1 MDKLLDSGV
10 ARILIKRKS
19 SLLNLI
25 VYLSK
30 PNIIFKDNKFDILT
44 QELSSLLK
52 DKYNSYLNS
61 WNIIEVVNPDA
72 CSSLLAEFVKQQLE
86 KRIAFRKVMKAA
98 VLKAQQAGVKG
109 VKIQITGRLNGTE
122 IARTEW
128 IREGRVPLHT
138 LRANIDYCSSNALV
152 FIEKS
157 FKEFFIFKY
166 F

>member
-1 MDKLLDSGV
+1 MNKLVDSGV
-10 ARILIKRKS
+10 ARVLIKRKS
-19 SLLNLI
+19 TLVNLV

-30 PNIIFKDNKFDILT
+30 PNVIFKDNKFDSLT
-44 QELSSLLK
+44 NELSCLLLS
-52 DKYNSYLNS
+52 KYGSHLNS

-72 CSSLLAEFVKQQLE
+72 CASLLAEFVKQQLE
-86 KRIAFRKVMKAA
+86 KRVAFRKVMKAA

-138 LRANIDYCSSNALV
+138 LRANIDYCSSNARVL
-152 FIEKS
+152 IE
-157 FKEFFIFKY
+157 E
-166 F
+166 